1 MADNY
6 LSTAE
11 LDFDTLKSDFVKFLR
26 NQNQFKDYDFEGS
39 NLATVIDLLTYNT
52 FINAFYLNQVG
63 TESFLDTAQLKE
75 SIVSHS
81 KELGYTPRS
90 RTSSRAT
97 LNLSKTADTLAG
109 EASTDGTVTINKFT
123 SFTTNLGSNTVT
135 FSTDRDITATNDGTG
150 TFVANNVNIFEGTVV
165 TEFFDV
171 TSANTKLVI
180 SSANV
185 DTDSV
190 DVVVQNS
197 TTDLTNT
204 SFTKAENLFNLVPTS
219 PVFFI
224 EGFGQDKYEIQFG
237 NDVTGKRLSV
247 GNIVRVR
254 YRETVGEEG
263 NNAKTFISSDNTITP
278 TLVTKSSLGAE
289 RESNDSIRFNAPRVF
304 STQDRAVTVEDYKAL
319 LKAEFPTIET
329 LNVVGGENLDP
340 PRFGKV
346 VVIPKPFG
354 ATVASQS
361 LKDSIVDYLVNK
373 TSISTEVL
381 TADPKFIILDINT
394 TVRYN
399 STQTSRTLDEIK
411 TNVTSNILEFGTT
424 NLSEFD
430 KDFRYSKLLTKID
443 STDTSILSNNTKVR
457 MAKEITP
464 VTNTPFDFVLEF
476 GNEVEKGSI
485 TSSLFTKT
493 INGVNFESSLDDLNG
508 TIRVV
513 SSTRGAKEVLDFKA
527 GTVDYS
533 TGKILLNAFS
543 LNGYFSRGKIAFGDR
558 VQVYA
563 QNVNPDV
570 IVDQDQIIQIQSL
583 NTSVSVVGQ
592 LTDD

>member
-1 MADNY
+1 MADRY

-11 LDFDTLKSDFVKFLR
+11 LDFDSLKDDFIDFLK

-39 NLATVIDLLTYNT
+39 NISTVVDLLTYNT
-52 FINAFYLNQVG
+52 FINAYYLNQVG
-63 TESFLDTAQLKE
+63 TESFLDTARLKE
-75 SIVSHS
+75 SIVSHA

-90 RTSSRAT
+90 RNSSRAVI
-97 LNLSKTADTLAG
+97 NISKTPDTLAG
-109 EASTDGTVTINKFT
+109 EASTDGSITINKFT
-123 SFTTNLGSNTVT
+123 SFSTTLGSNTLT
-135 FSTDRDITATNDGTG
+135 FSTDRDIVATNDGTG
-150 TFVANNVNIFEGTVV
+150 TFLANNVSIFEGNIV

-171 TSANTKLVI
+171 TSSNTKIVI

-185 DTDSV
+185 DVDSV
-190 DVVVQNS
+190 EVVVQNS
-197 TTDLTNT
+197 VTDLANT
-204 SFTKAENLFNLVPTS
+204 VYRKADNLFNLTPTS
-219 PVFFI
+219 PVFFV

-247 GNIVRVR
+247 GNIARVR
-254 YRETVGEEG
+254 YRETIGEEG
-263 NNAKTFISSDNTITP
+263 NNARTFVSSDSTITP
-278 TLVTKSSLGAE
+278 TTVTRSTLGAE

-304 STQDRAVTVEDYKAL
+304 STQDRAVTTEDYKAL

-329 LNVVGGENLDP
+329 LNVVGGEKLNP

-346 VVIPKPFG
+346 VIIPKPFG

-361 LKDSIVDYLVNK
+361 LKDSIVDYLRNK

-399 STQTSRTLDEIK
+399 STQTSRSAEEIK
-411 TNVTSNILEFGTT
+411 NSALSNIINFGAD

-430 KDFRYSKLLTKID
+430 KDFRYSKLLSTID

-457 MAKEITP
+457 MAKELSP
-464 VTNTPFDFVLEF
+464 FVNTSRNFVLEF
-476 GNEVEKGSI
+476 NNQVERGSLAS
-485 TSSLFTKT
+485 TLFVKT
-493 INGVNFESSLDDLNG
+493 INGVRFEASLEDLNG
-508 TIRVV
+508 TVRMV
-513 SSTRGAKEVLDFKA
+513 SSTRGSKEVLDFNA
-527 GTVDYS
+527 GTIDYD
-533 TGKILLNAFS
+533 TGKVNLNNFS
-543 LNGYFSRGKIAFGDR
+543 LSGYFSRGRAALGDR
-558 VQVYA
+558 VQIFV

-592 LTDD
+592 ITDD

>member
-11 LDFDTLKSDFVKFLR
+11 LDFDTLKDDLKNFLR
-26 NQNQFKDYDFEGS
+26 NQSQFKDFDFEGS

-52 FINAFYLNQVG
+52 FINAFYLNQIG

-90 RTSSRAT
+90 RTSARAT
-97 LNLSKTADTLAG
+97 VNLSKTADTLAG
-109 EASTDGTVTINKFT
+109 EASTDGSVTINKFT
-123 SFTTNLGSNTVT
+123 TFTTTLGSNTLI
-135 FSTDRDITATNDGTG
+135 FSTDRDVTATNDGTG
-150 TFVANNVNIFEGTVV
+150 TFIANNVNIFEGTVV

-171 TSANTKLVI
+171 TSSNTRLVI

-190 DVVVQNS
+190 EVVVQNS
-197 TTDLTNT
+197 LSDLSNTT
-204 SFTKAENLFNLVPTS
+204 FTKAENLFNLTPTS

-254 YRETVGEEG
+254 YRDSLGAEG
-263 NNAKTFISSDNTITP
+263 NDARSFTSSDATITP
-278 TLVTKSSLGAE
+278 VVVSRSSLGAE

-304 STQDRAVTVEDYKAL
+304 STQDRAITSEDYKAL
-319 LKAEFPTIET
+319 LKVEFPTIET
-329 LNVVGGENLDP
+329 LNVVGGEKLDP

-354 ATVASQS
+354 ATIASQS
-361 LKDSIVDYLVNK
+361 LKDSIVAYLRNK

-381 TADPKFIILDINT
+381 TADPKFIILDINS

-399 STQTSRTLDEIK
+399 STQTSRSADEIK
-411 TNVTSNILEFGTT
+411 TSVISNILSFGAD

-430 KDFRYSKLLTKID
+430 KDFRYSKLLSTID
-443 STDTSILSNNTKVR
+443 GADESILSNNTKVR
-457 MAKEITP
+457 MVKEIAP
-464 VTNTPFDFVLEF
+464 VAGATNDFNLNF
-476 GNEVEKGSI
+476 INEVVKGSL
-485 TSSLFTKT
+485 TSTLFVVT
-493 INGVNFESSLDDLNG
+493 INGVNFEAFLEDVNG
-508 TIRVV
+508 TIRV
-513 SSTRGAKEVLDFKA
+513 SSLTRGAKEVLDFNA
-527 GTVDYS
+527 GSINYDTGTINLNNFKVD
-533 TGKILLNAFS
+533 
-543 LNGYFSRGKIAFGDR
+543 GYFSRARAALGDR
-558 VQVYA
+558 VQIFTDSVL
-563 QNVNPDV
+563 PDILV
-570 IVDQDQIIQIQSL
+570 EKDQIIQIQSL
-583 NTSVSVVGQ
+583 NLAVSVTGQ
-592 LTDD
+592 TTDD